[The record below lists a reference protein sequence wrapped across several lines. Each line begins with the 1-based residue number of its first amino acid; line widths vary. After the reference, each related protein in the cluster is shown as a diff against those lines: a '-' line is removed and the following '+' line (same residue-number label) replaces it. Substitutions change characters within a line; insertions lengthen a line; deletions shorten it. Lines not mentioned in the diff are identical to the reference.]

1 VEHPD
6 LVKEFDL
13 VLTDRALTHAAAA

>member
-13 VLTDRALTHAAAA
+13 ASTDRGLTRAAAA

>member
-13 VLTDRALTHAAAA
+13 APTDRELIRAAAA